1 MVLIIYAQAHKDC
14 LSLEFMSPF
23 SHFLHEL
30 RLQHQIR
37 QSELAELLGYEQSYI
52 SALEVGI
59 KGPPTDEFVRK
70 LIITMALAPSAQ
82 LELREAIA
90 ASDRKLALPVDS
102 PQSVYWMFK
111 RLRDQIDNLHP
122 LQVKMIQDA
131 LAMRSSLVEP
141 SPEPVRRLKR
151 RRQEEATM

>member
-1 MVLIIYAQAHKDC
+1 
-14 LSLEFMSPF
+14 MSPF

-59 KGPPTDEFVRK
+59 KGPPTEEFVQK
-70 LIITMALAPSAQ
+70 LITTLALPPSAQ
-82 LELREAIA
+82 LELKEAV
-90 ASDRKLALPVDS
+90 ASSSRKLSIPADS
-102 PQSVYWMFK
+102 PQSHYRML
-111 RLRDQIDNLHP
+111 RALRDQFDNLHP

-131 LAMRSSLVEP
+131 LAMRGSLVDP
-141 SPEPVRRLKR
+141 QPEPVLRIKR
-151 RRQEEATM
+151 RRREEATM

>member
-1 MVLIIYAQAHKDC
+1 LTIGCLLFTLKLIKIAS

-59 KGPPTDEFVRK
+59 KGPPTE
-70 LIITMALAPSAQ
+70 
-82 LELREAIA
+82 
-90 ASDRKLALPVDS
+90 S
-102 PQSVYWMFK
+102 P
-111 RLRDQIDNLHP
+111 RP
-122 LQVKMIQDA
+122 L
-131 LAMRSSLVEP
+131 
-141 SPEPVRRLKR
+141 
-151 RRQEEATM
+151 